1 MKIKTIEKVINLND
15 LFEIIK
21 DVIQPKYKVD
31 ERSIVDEKGLIL
43 IASSKNSN
51 MVQLFAFKDL
61 EFNRTIISVLMLK
74 GKQRNSNLQFEV
86 FDKQSFYNI
95 LASEGLVDYSKSKRI
110 EYVELEDKLLKK
122 LLKKVKDTFGYKDRL
137 LNYPFSLTF
146 DFDFSGNYFA
156 IYSKYLDIIERKLIK
171 YGVHPSHIFRYYDFA
186 KSSEVYQRI
195 IDMVVISDKIV
206 KMRENNVHWILFI
219 ISNKSQAKFKLLELV
234 KLFGEISKY
243 SKTIQNKLSKKNQL
257 IKSALVI
264 LSTQGFEK
272 SISIYL
278 RNHLYGEFEH
288 IIPVFIIPPSKNDV
302 WHNLNEDRS
311 LTAEF
316 ARKKKE
322 VQMKIKRLRMI
333 ASPAP
338 YRKEQIEAETKILS
352 DIKEKIRTIEK
363 NYDLIEEFSEIL
375 SIEKF
380 KEIINIKVDKSNL
393 NQKKL
398 TKSNE
403 LLFI

>member
-15 LFEIIK
+15 LFEVIK
-21 DVIQPKYKVD
+21 GVIQPKYKVD
-31 ERSIVDEKGLIL
+31 ERSIVGEKGLIL
-43 IASSKNSN
+43 IASNKNSN
-51 MVQLFAFKDL
+51 IVQLLAFKDL
-61 EFNRTIISVLMLK
+61 EFNRTIISVLILK
-74 GKQRNSNLQFEV
+74 EKQTYSNIKLAV
-86 FDKQSFYNI
+86 KDKESFYKI
-95 LASEGLVDYSKSKRI
+95 IIPKDSVDYSKRKKI
-110 EYVELEDKLLKK
+110 EYSELEDRLLKK
-122 LLKKVKDTFGYKDRL
+122 LLKKVKNTFGYKDRL
-137 LNYPFSLTF
+137 LNYPFSLTP
-146 DFDFSGNYFA
+146 DFDFKGDYYA
-156 IYSKYLDIIERKLIK
+156 IYSKFLDIIERKLIK
-171 YGVHPSHIFRYYDFA
+171 NGVEPSHIFRYYDFA
-186 KSSEVYQRI
+186 KSSEIYQRI

-206 KMRENNVHWILFI
+206 KMRENSVHWILFI

-243 SKTIQNKLSKKNQL
+243 SKAIQNKLSKKNQV
-257 IKSALVI
+257 IKPALVI
-264 LSTQGFEK
+264 LSTKGFEETLP
-272 SISIYL
+272 IYL

-288 IIPVFIIPPSKNDV
+288 IIPIFIIPPSKNDV

-338 YRKEQIEAETKILS
+338 YRKEQIESEIKILS
-352 DIKEKIRTIEK
+352 DIKEKIHNIEK

-380 KEIINIKVDKSNL
+380 KKLFNIKADKSNL
-393 NQKKL
+393 NQDKL
-398 TKSNE
+398 TKGNE